1 MGIEHMK
8 HVKVFIF
15 LSILTFTV
23 SCGQQNRY
31 IQYKVKKGETI
42 YTIAKNLDMKEQD
55 LIRLN
60 PDVTVGL
67 KADSFI
73 VVPEKRLNNYK
84 AKNLKEDSD
93 EVHTDVGFDE
103 GELIDEKI
111 KLLNELRE
119 KFVVYE
125 VKKGDTFY
133 SLNKMFNVIRGELL
147 LLNPELVEG
156 LKVGQNLK
164 IKKIPVKV
172 TRDVSFYDD
181 YIKPNT
187 SLKLALLLPF
197 KADQYNIDTLAPK
210 EIFIKNAALV
220 NIATDFYMGAEIAI
234 DSLRSSGVEIEF
246 NVFDTGNRSTNEV
259 RNIIANRDF
268 SRNDV
273 VIGPLYS
280 EEVQMVANSVNI
292 PVVFPVY
299 SNNQSDFSSS
309 NIV

>member
-133 SLNKMFNVIRGELL
+133 SFC
-147 LLNPELVEG
+147 
-156 LKVGQNLK
+156 
-164 IKKIPVKV
+164 
-172 TRDVSFYDD
+172 
-181 YIKPNT
+181 
-187 SLKLALLLPF
+187 
-197 KADQYNIDTLAPK
+197 
-210 EIFIKNAALV
+210 
-220 NIATDFYMGAEIAI
+220 
-234 DSLRSSGVEIEF
+234 
-246 NVFDTGNRSTNEV
+246 
-259 RNIIANRDF
+259 
-268 SRNDV
+268 
-273 VIGPLYS
+273 
-280 EEVQMVANSVNI
+280 
-292 PVVFPVY
+292 
-299 SNNQSDFSSS
+299 
-309 NIV
+309 